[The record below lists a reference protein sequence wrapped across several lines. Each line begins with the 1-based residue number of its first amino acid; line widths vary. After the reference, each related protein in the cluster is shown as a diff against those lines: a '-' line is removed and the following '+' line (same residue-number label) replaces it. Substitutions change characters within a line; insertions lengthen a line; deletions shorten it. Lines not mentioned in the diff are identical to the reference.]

1 MAASQGSAYWQERKY
16 AFRKLLVTVSEKL
29 TESEARQIEFLREL
43 PKSTTRMR
51 EGLDVLAE
59 LRKRGEFS
67 SKKVQPLIDLLQ
79 EIKRHDIAEY
89 VRDSY
94 QATNP
99 DISKLEGAGLR
110 LVYTHPLFR
119 GIWAYMGQSVWDQ
132 PHAKI

>member
-29 TESEARQIEFLREL
+29 TESEAGQIEFLREL
-43 PKSTTRMR
+43 PKSTTRR

-110 LVYTHPLFR
+110 LVYTRPSFR